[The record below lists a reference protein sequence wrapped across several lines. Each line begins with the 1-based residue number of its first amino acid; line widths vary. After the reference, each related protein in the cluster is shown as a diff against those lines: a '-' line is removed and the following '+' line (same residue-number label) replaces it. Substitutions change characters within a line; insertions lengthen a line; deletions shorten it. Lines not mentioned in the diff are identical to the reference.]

1 MQESLPYM
9 WAAIEQA
16 REGGTPFGCVIVKK
30 DVVVVSAH
38 NTVAQDL
45 DVTAHAEI
53 NALRKLHAQKKKVD
67 LSGYVLYTTCEPC
80 PMCMSAILYAGIT
93 TVVYGASIT
102 QARQY
107 VPQIEILS
115 HDLAAKSPRKVLI
128 IPGMLHTECLHLFE
142 EFPQKKS

>member
-1 MQESLPYM
+1 MR
-9 WAAIEQA
+9 AAIEQA
-16 REGGTPFGCVIVKK
+16 RQGGTPFGCVIVKK
-30 DVVVVSAH
+30 DTVVVSAH
-38 NTVAQDL
+38 NTVAQDF

-53 NALRKLHAQKKKVD
+53 NALRKLHAQKKRVD

-107 VPQIEILS
+107 VPQIDIAS
-115 HDLAAKSPRKVLI
+115 HDVTAKSPQKTLI
-128 IPGMLHTECLHLFE
+128 IPGMLGPECLHLFE
-142 EFPQKKS
+142 EFPSEKSPVASRR

>member
-1 MQESLPYM
+1 MR
-9 WAAIEQA
+9 AAIEQA
-16 REGGTPFGCVIVKK
+16 RQGGTPFGCVIVKK
-30 DVVVVSAH
+30 DTVVVSAH
-38 NTVAQDL
+38 NTVARDL

-53 NALRKLHAQKKKVD
+53 NALRMLHAQKKRVD

-107 VPQIEILS
+107 VPQIDIPS
-115 HDLAAKSPRKVLI
+115 HDVTARSPHKALI
-128 IPGMLHTECLHLFE
+128 IPGMLGPECLHLFE
-142 EFPQKKS
+142 EFPAKESPVASRKS